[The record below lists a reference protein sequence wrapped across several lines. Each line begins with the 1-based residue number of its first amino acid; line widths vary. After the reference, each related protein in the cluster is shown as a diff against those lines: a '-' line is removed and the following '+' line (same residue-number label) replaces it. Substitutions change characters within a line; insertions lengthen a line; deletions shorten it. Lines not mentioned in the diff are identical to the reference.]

1 LFEIYSRWFG
11 REGDDATV
19 SVIAERL
26 VSRYEKIPKIVTGI
40 ADVKDRAGI
49 YLGARVEVTSYV
61 LQGIDGAV
69 DPEPMQV
76 RYVEYTED
84 RVKFTAETYR
94 LDGRFGFWMD
104 ETTDEMDYDLA
115 TAAERQA
122 GAYWWDE
129 DEPDFLTAAY
139 VYY

>member
-1 LFEIYSRWFG
+1 
-11 REGDDATV
+11 
-19 SVIAERL
+19 
-26 VSRYEKIPKIVTGI
+26 
-40 ADVKDRAGI
+40 
-49 YLGARVEVTSYV
+49 
-61 LQGIDGAV
+61 
-69 DPEPMQV
+69 MQV

-94 LDGRFGFWMD
+94 LEGRFGFWMD

-122 GAYWWDE
+122 GAYWWD
-129 DEPDFLTAAY
+129 DAEPDFLTTAY